1 MLMLDFLLK
10 LDTDLL
16 LLLNGWHAP
25 WLDSVMVVLTNGLN
39 WLPLFLLVIGTMIYK
54 LHWQSLAV
62 LVFIAIVIFL
72 TDRISAGLI
81 KPWIGR
87 LRPSHEP
94 GIADLLHIVNGYKG
108 GIFGFVSSHAANA
121 FGIATFLWLVL
132 RKQIGWIW
140 VMFIWA
146 AIFSYTRIYLGVHYP
161 SDIMG
166 GGVLGAIIGLLV
178 YKIGGFMPK
187 KISPIPAADV
197 PPAS

>member
-1 MLMLDFLLK
+1 MIDFLLN
-10 LDTDLL
+10 LDKDLL

-25 WLDSVMVVLTNGLN
+25 WLDTLMVILTNGLN
-39 WLPLFLLVIGTMIYK
+39 WLPLFLLVIGMMIYK
-54 LHWQSLAV
+54 LRWQSLVV

-94 GIADLLHIVNGYKG
+94 GLADLLHIVNGYKG
-108 GIFGFVSSHAANA
+108 GRFSFVSSHAANA

-132 RKQIGWIW
+132 RKQINWLW
-140 VMFIWA
+140 VMFFWA

-161 SDIMG
+161 SDILG
-166 GGVLGAIIGLLV
+166 GGILGAIIGFLV
-178 YKIGGFMPK
+178 YKLGGFMPK
-187 KISPIPAADV
+187 KLSPIPAADV

>member
-1 MLMLDFLLK
+1 MIDFLLN
-10 LDTDLL
+10 LDKELL

-25 WLDSVMVVLTNGLN
+25 WLDSVMVFFTNGLN
-39 WLPLFLLVIGTMIYK
+39 WLPLFLLVIGMMIYK
-54 LHWQSLAV
+54 LRWRTVAV
-62 LVFIAIVIFL
+62 LFFIAVVIFL

-94 GIADLLHIVNGYKG
+94 DLAGLLHIVNGYKG

-121 FGIATFLWLVL
+121 FGVATFLWLVL
-132 RKQIGWIW
+132 RKQIKWIW

-161 SDIMG
+161 FDILG

-178 YKIGGFMPK
+178 YKLGRAMPK